1 MSVVNYS
8 VKAAVVDLRID
19 NGKATDRIYVD
30 TNVWFWTAYSKV
42 HLSPTPPS
50 QNQTQ
55 AYPPFLKR
63 VLNMGGQLHW
73 CGLSLSELAHLIEKT
88 EYDIHCQATS
98 AMLNQKEF
106 RHNLPT
112 ERANVVQEIQAAWAS
127 VETMAGCLVA
137 PEINASSTAAAL
149 QDFAQLPVDGYD
161 LFAVNAL
168 KAAGIKQIV
177 SDDGDFCSVPGITLF
192 TANQNVIDAAKRQ
205 GRFCQR

>member
-1 MSVVNYS
+1 MPVNYS
-8 VKAAVVDLRID
+8 VKAAVVDLRVD
-19 NGKATDRIYVD
+19 SGKATDRLYVD

-55 AYPPFLKR
+55 EYPPFLKR

-88 EYDIHCQATS
+88 EWEIHCGATS
-98 AMLNQKEF
+98 AMLNAKEF
-106 RHNLPT
+106 RHNLAT
-112 ERANVVQEIQAAWAS
+112 ERANVVQEIQAAWSTIEPMAS
-127 VETMAGCLVA
+127 CLTVPAIDAVA
-137 PEINASSTAAAL
+137 TTLAL

-161 LFAVNAL
+161 LFAIRAL
-168 KAAGIKQIV
+168 KAAGITQVV